1 MPGWKR
7 IVAALDARAP
17 VENPTKTE
25 TYQQFLRGQEAVY
38 RAPRKHR
45 REKSAAGA
53 EAPGSGAERIQS
65 VPTPA
70 APSSEG
76 NGAGGAPPPAPVVG
90 QRQDDPN
97 GGDDGDPPDGPRSL
111 GYSVEKLNKEYA
123 VVMVGGDTIVFH
135 EQPQARQV
143 EHRLRM
149 VSLAGFKTWF
159 RNRFTEFRGRD
170 GKIKRVTWANAWLDA
185 GGRRQYQGVEFFP
198 DPNNAPGTPG
208 YLNLWSGFDV
218 APATMPDPKRYK
230 TFRDHLLVNVCHG
243 DDKLYQ
249 WVFGFFAH
257 IVQRPRERLG
267 IALVLRGKMGS
278 GKTKVGEVIGALF
291 PRHWFLVDSARYV
304 TGQFNAHMASCLLLQ
319 ADEAVWAG
327 DKAAEGR
334 LKGLITSPTQLI
346 EAKGIDAIRLDNNI
360 RLIMTSNENWVVP
373 AGKDERRFAVLD
385 VGDGCLQNRAYFRE
399 IDTEMANGGREHL
412 LGDLLAFDLDS
423 VDLGTA
429 PRTDALLE
437 QKIRSLNSVESWW
450 FGRLIAGTTTRHD
463 TEWRELAAIEALFD
477 DYVAGAEKIGVRRK
491 QEETVFGMTLAKL
504 MPGLPRVRRNVEIHD
519 AHGIAIRRAWCYQL
533 PSLGAAREIF
543 EIAVGQSVTWP
554 IDDNPDGS
562 ERHAGGADEVQL

>member
-1 MPGWKR
+1 MRGA
-7 IVAALDARAP
+7 VANTRA
-17 VENPTKTE
+17 
-25 TYQQFLRGQEAVY
+25 
-38 RAPRKHR
+38 
-45 REKSAAGA
+45 
-53 EAPGSGAERIQS
+53 I
-65 VPTPA
+65 
-70 APSSEG
+70 
-76 NGAGGAPPPAPVVG
+76 
-90 QRQDDPN
+90 
-97 GGDDGDPPDGPRSL
+97 
-111 GYSVEKLNKEYA
+111 
-123 VVMVGGDTIVFH
+123 
-135 EQPQARQV
+135 
-143 EHRLRM
+143 
-149 VSLAGFKTWF
+149 
-159 RNRFTEFRGRD
+159 
-170 GKIKRVTWANAWLDA
+170 
-185 GGRRQYQGVEFFP
+185 EFFP

-218 APATMPDPKRYK
+218 APAPMPDPKRYK
-230 TFRDHLLVNVCHG
+230 TFRDHLLVNVCRG

-385 VGDGCLQNRAYFRE
+385 VGDGCLQNRTYFRE
-399 IDTEMANGGREHL
+399 IDTEMANGGLEHL

-562 ERHAGGADEVQL
+562 ERHTGGNDEVRSVKIAPYRGQKVPPVLPAARGRTRKRSNKIKWSSYLSHLSYLFALARTRAPACAREATAPYQNFLGPKR